1 MLAVCSDDPSH
12 DRFVTTAHVMQ
23 DWVVDE
29 HGNFIRALST
39 LETTHGPDTG
49 NLWTCLSCGTEAKVK

>member
-1 MLAVCSDDPSH
+1 MHAVCPKDPSH
-12 DRFVTTAHVMQ
+12 NRFATTAHVVQ

-29 HGNFIRALST
+29 HGNFIRELST

-49 NLWTCLSCGTEAKVK
+49 NIWTCLNCGAEAKVG